1 MPLIFSIF
9 LNPDFKMS
17 HHQTNM
23 KPASKSSILV
33 IYTGGTIGMIKDPET
48 GVLKPFNFD
57 SIYEHMPSLKLFNFG
72 IDNYCFDPVIDSSNM
87 QPKYWIDIARVI
99 HDKYEDYDG
108 FVVLHGSD
116 TMAYTA
122 SALSFM
128 LKNLNKPVILTGSQL
143 PLGMVRTD
151 GRENFVTALEIAS
164 AYADDTP
171 LVPEV
176 AIYFEN
182 QLMRG
187 NRTIKFNAENFE
199 AFRSP
204 NYPPLATVGIHIKFN
219 HPQIRKP
226 NFKKLIL
233 NTNLCTDIAI
243 LKLFPGIT
251 ESAVRAILNAEN
263 LRGIVFETYGAG
275 NAPTEKWLL
284 DALAEAVDRGI
295 VILNVTQCQGGSVDM
310 DKYQTGMALKK
321 IGILSG
327 IDITTEAAIAKMMH
341 VLGNYKKP
349 PEINSALLSS
359 LAGEVT
365 TDK

>member
-1 MPLIFSIF
+1 
-9 LNPDFKMS
+9 
-17 HHQTNM
+17 M
-23 KPASKSSILV
+23 KPSSKSSILV
-33 IYTGGTIGMIKDPET
+33 IYTGGTIGMIKDAET

-57 SIYEHMPSLKLFNFG
+57 NIYDHLPSLKLFDFA
-72 IDNYCFDPVIDSSNM
+72 IDHYCFDPVIDSSNM
-87 QPKYWIDIARVI
+87 QPKYWIEIARVI
-99 HDKYEDYDG
+99 QNKYEDYDG

-128 LKNLNKPVILTGSQL
+128 LENLNKPVILTGSQL

-164 AYADDTP
+164 ATIDDTP
-171 LVPEV
+171 IVPEV

-204 NYPPLATVGIHIKFN
+204 NYPPLATVGIHIKYN
-219 HPQIRKP
+219 HTQIRKP
-226 NFKKLIL
+226 NFKKLRL
-233 NTNLCTDIAI
+233 NTNLCTDIAV

-251 ESAVRAILNAEN
+251 EKAVRAILGMEG
-263 LRGIVFETYGAG
+263 LRGVVFETYGTG

-284 DALAEAVDRGI
+284 DALAEAVNSGI
-295 VILNVTQCQGGSVDM
+295 VILNVTQCQGGGVEM
-310 DKYQTGMALKK
+310 EKYQTGMALKK

-327 IDITTEAAIAKMMH
+327 KDITTEAALAKMMH
-341 VLGNYKKP
+341 VLGNYKKVSD
-349 PEINSALLSS
+349 INSMIIIP

-365 TDK
+365 QDI